1 MARKSRKFKRRGGY
15 KKTKRGRR
23 SLKRKTMRR
32 KNKRKSRK
40 TRKRR
45 GGKTQKIDIASLNAA
60 MDNKLNVALKDLKSH
75 RNPIS
80 PGIIYDAFTIR
91 AKTIKY
97 PLAPPVVKKFG
108 FTNKKKTDEAKNM
121 WHQGLQNQKQKLE
134 ELFHGAFEGEK
145 AYREYKKKFS
155 MAEKPTSETVG
166 SPDLTDVILSSL
178 DQTYKRLE
186 IQNNL
191 RTKVNQWRQ
200 NNP

>member
-1 MARKSRKFKRRGGY
+1 MARKYRSRR
-15 KKTKRGRR
+15 KTKLRRR
-23 SLKRKTMRR
+23 SSKRKTLR
-32 KNKRKSRK
+32 RKSRK
-40 TRKRR
+40 TKKRK
-45 GGKTQKIDIASLNAA
+45 GGKSKNIDIASLNAA

-97 PLAPPVVKKFG
+97 PLAPPVVKNVFG
-108 FTNKKKTDEAKNM
+108 IKNKTKTQLAEKM

-145 AYREYKKKFS
+145 AYREYKNEFS
-155 MAEKPTSETVG
+155 MAKKPSRETVG
-166 SPDLTDVILSSL
+166 SPELTDAILSSL
-178 DQTYKRLE
+178 DQTYKRLG

-191 RTKVNQWRQ
+191 RSEVKKWRES
-200 NNP
+200 N

>member
-1 MARKSRKFKRRGGY
+1 MARKYRSRR
-15 KKTKRGRR
+15 KTKRSRR
-23 SLKRKTMRR
+23 SSKRKTLR
-32 KNKRKSRK
+32 RKSRK

-45 GGKTQKIDIASLNAA
+45 GGKSKKIDIASLNAA

-91 AKTIKY
+91 AKTINY

-178 DQTYKRLE
+178 DQTYKRLG

-191 RTKVNQWRQ
+191 RSKVKKWRET
-200 NNP
+200 N

>member
-1 MARKSRKFKRRGGY
+1 MARKYRSPR
-15 KKTKRGRR
+15 KTKRRRR
-23 SLKRKTMRR
+23 SSNRKTLR
-32 KNKRKSRK
+32 RKSRK

-45 GGKTQKIDIASLNAA
+45 GGKSKKIDIASLNAA

-91 AKTIKY
+91 TKTINY
-97 PLAPPVVKKFG
+97 PLAPPTIKNVFG
-108 FTNKKKTDEAKNM
+108 IKNKKKTLEAENM

-155 MAEKPTSETVG
+155 MAKKPTRETVG
-166 SPDLTDVILSSL
+166 SSELTDAILSSL
-178 DQTYKRLE
+178 DQTYKRLG
-186 IQNNL
+186 IQTNL
-191 RTKVNQWRQ
+191 KRGEVKKWRET
-200 NNP
+200 N

>member
-1 MARKSRKFKRRGGY
+1 MARKSQKLRRHRRG
-15 KKTKRGRR
+15 KKTKRRGRK
-23 SLKRKTMRR
+23 LKRKTMRR
-32 KNKRKSRK
+32 KNKRKT
-40 TRKRR
+40 TRRR
-45 GGKTQKIDIASLNAA
+45 GGKSQKVDIASLNAA
-60 MDNKLNVALKDLKSH
+60 MDNKLNLALKDLKSH

-178 DQTYKRLE
+178 DQTYKRLGL
-186 IQNNL
+186 QNNL
-191 RTKVNQWRQ
+191 RTEVNNWR
-200 NNP
+200 NSN